1 MRKHVW
7 RVSYFFIKRLTKI
20 ETSSIFLNSHQ
31 KILENSRKFRFQI
44 FTQKIPELEFSLYE
58 TIFSKLNHHYYNL
71 SLYISIYTT
80 LLSSKM
86 VIKLVQVGLC
96 MSRVNFNWNQGGDN
110 CQISSKTL
118 IFLLILSE
126 ITRSQLNLS
135 RDHNIFAKSRQNL
148 G

>member
-1 MRKHVW
+1 MKMHIW
-7 RVSYFFIKRLTKI
+7 RVSYFFIKWLTKI
-20 ETSSIFLNSHQ
+20 ETSSIFLNNHQ
-31 KILENSRKFRFQI
+31 KILKNSDFK
-44 FTQKIPELEFSLYE
+44 FSLYE

-71 SLYISIYTT
+71 SLYIPIYTT

-96 MSRVNFNWNQGGDN
+96 MSRVNFNWNQWGDN

-118 IFLLILSE
+118 IFLLIWSE

-148 G
+148 GQQCDSGLNSW